1 MQRENSGEGGDGW
14 CVLSLPGKEGPS
26 CEGLCPSPEKI
37 DVFCENYP
45 IWCMFGAFSALAKIL
60 HTKHEDI
67 HRCICLD
74 TPLLLSF
81 VALHDSEQ
89 TITTPKINVIF
100 WTQWH

>member
-1 MQRENSGEGGDGW
+1 VTDG
-14 CVLSLPGKEGPS
+14 VSSLYQGRKALAVRDYVPLQK
-26 CEGLCPSPEKI
+26 KI

-89 TITTPKINVIF
+89 TQTTPKINVIF